1 MHTSDILIDNFVII
15 VIKHIHAHT
24 HQTALNL
31 IRWMEVVDSVYA
43 KESCKH
49 TTTTTW
55 ENRAQHQPWLKVNP
69 YSLKYIIVFVLVGF
83 STSSH
88 LKCRVCVC
96 MCNDD
101 HITASSDCKYL
112 RVWKLHSFR
121 YKEKDGTEQ
130 HGKKRVSMKMNEYST
145 RNDFRLHIFFQ
156 FWSSCS
162 ILISFFEWTRFYCWL
177 WIKIDFISL
186 VHLMTMN

>member
-15 VIKHIHAHT
+15 VIKHTHAHT

-31 IRWMEVVDSVYA
+31 IRWMEVADSVYA
-43 KESCKH
+43 KESCEH

-96 MCNDD
+96 VCVFWEKKTM
-101 HITASSDCKYL
+101 ITLLL
-112 RVWKLHSFR
+112 RVIANIYESENCIHSDTKRKTERNNTEKREFQWKWMNILHETISVCIYF
-121 YKEKDGTEQ
+121 
-130 HGKKRVSMKMNEYST
+130 
-145 RNDFRLHIFFQ
+145 
-156 FWSSCS
+156 SSS
-162 ILISFFEWTRFYCWL
+162 EVVTRF
-177 WIKIDFISL
+177 
-186 VHLMTMN
+186 